1 VKVMLS
7 AVTILTLAV
16 ASAFAKDHAAE
27 YQAGTFSAT
36 GQLSDG
42 SIAQCNHGNCN
53 SRGAAHNVHYVR
65 TDDGMYVIEAPISV
79 GASILEAYATAGIGP
94 TLHKEW
100 FMDQLHEGDKVLF
113 RAECN
118 KHNDCQFWLP
128 NPDREGK
135 EYRTLGIFR
144 PDHAQT
150 NTSALCRSGKLRPE
164 VAAQVCPAMPAPA
177 VSAPAPVP
185 AAAPAAPAS
194 AAVPATTTPAP
205 VASAA
210 PTPAAASTA
219 PGYLPPPTGPRPAYL
234 PDPAT
239 PKQ

>member
-1 VKVMLS
+1 VKVVLS
-7 AVTILTLAV
+7 AITILTLAA
-16 ASAFAKDHAAE
+16 ASAYAKDHAAE

-65 TDDGMYVIEAPISV
+65 TDEGMYIIEAPISV
-79 GASILEAYATAGIGP
+79 GASLLEAYATAGIGP

-113 RAECN
+113 RAACN

-164 VAAQVCPAMPAPA
+164 VAAQVCRVTSASA
-177 VSAPAPVP
+177 VSAPASVP
-185 AAAPAAPAS
+185 AAAS
-194 AAVPATTTPAP
+194 ATAPATTTAAPVSNAAPAP
-205 VASAA
+205 
-210 PTPAAASTA
+210 TAASTA
-219 PGYLPPPTGPRPAYL
+219 PGYLPPPTGPLPAYL